1 MGSSLSHGNGLL
13 SWSGGPKY
21 RPFGIESGSQAD
33 ALEELHITLYLAILW
48 LCRASIA
55 RALRVHPPFS
65 QVRNSLS
72 PRAHISQGPTLT
84 A

>member
-13 SWSGGPKY
+13 SWLGGPKY

-55 RALRVHPPFS
+55 RALRVHPPFPKS
-65 QVRNSLS
+65 ET
-72 PRAHISQGPTLT
+72 P
-84 A
+84 